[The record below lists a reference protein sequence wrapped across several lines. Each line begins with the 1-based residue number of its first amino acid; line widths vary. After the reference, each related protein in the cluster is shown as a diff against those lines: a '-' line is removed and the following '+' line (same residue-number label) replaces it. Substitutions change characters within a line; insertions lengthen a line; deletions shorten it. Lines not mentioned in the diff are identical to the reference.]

1 MLQLIYIST
10 ATPAMR
16 EPELTRILSASRR
29 NNAREGISGLLF
41 FNGRRFLQALEGP
54 AAVVETA
61 IARIKADPRH
71 AAIVTLSRREVDTRE
86 FGDWAMASLGAGE
99 AAGQAAIDRV
109 DALTANASP
118 NVRAQFTSF
127 ARFQPA

>member
-54 AAVVETA
+54 AAVIETA

-127 ARFQPA
+127 ARLQSA

>member
-29 NNAREGISGLLF
+29 NNARDGISGLLF

-61 IARIKADPRH
+61 IARIKADDRH
-71 AAIVTLSRREVDTRE
+71 AAVVTLSRREVDTRE

-109 DALTANASP
+109 DALTIDASP
-118 NVRAQFTSF
+118 SVRAQFTSF
-127 ARFQPA
+127 ARLQSA

>member
-29 NNAREGISGLLF
+29 NNARDGISGLLF

-61 IARIKADPRH
+61 IARIKADDRH
-71 AAIVTLSRREVDTRE
+71 AAVVTLSRREVDTRE
-86 FGDWAMASLGAGE
+86 FGEWAMASLGAGE

-109 DALTANASP
+109 DALTIDASP